1 MGWFKYF
8 YIYCVEII
16 IVRALLIF
24 VNKLLAY
31 VRVHERDAWHY
42 CYLFSVR
49 YKFAISSMKFSGREP
64 TKFVKITTETLSFG

>member
-8 YIYCVEII
+8 HIYCVEII
-16 IVRALLIF
+16 IVKALLIF

-31 VRVHERDAWHY
+31 VRVHERDAWQY

-49 YKFAISSMKFSGREP
+49 YKFAKSSIKFSGREP